1 MVTCKKVSPAM
12 ALNSITQPKL
22 INEKTTEAGSNR
34 FFAISQKKTGTT
46 NKLTQ
51 SLFKLKSI
59 ISDSST

>member
-34 FFAISQKKTGTT
+34 FFAISQKKLEQPT
-46 NKLTQ
+46 N
-51 SLFKLKSI
+51 
-59 ISDSST
+59 